1 MKTQLAVAVALL
13 ASTAGLAA
21 APPAQ
26 TTTSLCGG
34 WSPWIPKWANA
45 GFTGEYRVFE
55 EAVKVAGEAE
65 PACVAKKLD
74 WRVSG
79 TSPDGI
85 GRAVTFMFQAVGA
98 APGSKAEA
106 RDPKQ
111 TVRCIVGGVAEG
123 SCAGREVALNGGKG
137 YRLTGPVPFTVG
149 AEPTSVE
156 PFEEACLGSKHAP
169 ACYELARMNLHGEKG
184 DRARGVVF
192 AQAACD
198 GGAGDGCWLLGSCY
212 EGGLCGMKQDD
223 ARAQALFEQGC
234 TSGGSHACKNLLS
247 VMVRRN
253 VGDEQLR
260 PLIEAACKAGGDHQC
275 GALGFMLEN
284 GIGGKK
290 DPAAAAEV
298 FQRACLA
305 GTDHLCLIRACKLGQ
320 VDACNRLLRC
330 TASSC
335 DDVSS
340 AQAPTR
346 RYVFAPMAKISCES
360 GSDDGC
366 VWQAIAMREGWG
378 LPKDYTK
385 SLQVFEALCTKGN
398 ALACS
403 ALGEA
408 LTPGS
413 PYAGVANLG
422 ADKAAMAYKRACVLG
437 ERTGCF
443 ENGQRVAALVEDGV
457 KVVTTQQ
464 RACERGDEA
473 ACEAIK
479 KLPPR
484 KAPLGERRAKQQQ
497 LVGSISV
504 EPGVMEVHNQNE
516 FPWTNCEF
524 RVPPN
529 RVYRMPSGLKVMN
542 DDEHVFPHTALTRDL
557 RPSDPYIKT
566 GAWALVTCSEGAGYL
581 AYDRQ

>member
-1 MKTQLAVAVALL
+1 MTRTLVGALVLLPSLA
-13 ASTAGLAA
+13 LAA
-21 APPAQ
+21 APQAQ
-26 TTTSLCGG
+26 VTSVCGG
-34 WSPWIPKWANA
+34 WSPWMPKWANA
-45 GFTGEYRVFE
+45 GFTGEYRIFE
-55 EAVKVAGEAE
+55 EAVKVPGEAE

-85 GRAVTFMFQAVGA
+85 GRAITFMFQAVGS
-98 APGSKAEA
+98 APGARSES
-106 RDPKQ
+106 RDPRQ
-111 TVRCIVGGVAEG
+111 TVRCIAGGVAEN
-123 SCAGREVALNGGKG
+123 SCSGREFPLGGGKG
-137 YRLTGPVPFTVG
+137 FRLTGPVAFTVG
-149 AEPTSVE
+149 AEPTQVE
-156 PFEEACLGSKHAP
+156 PFEEACLGSKHAV
-169 ACYELARMNLHGEKG
+169 ACYELARMNLHSEKG

-212 EGGLCGMKQDD
+212 DGGLCGMKQDD

-234 TSGGSHACKNLLS
+234 SAGGSHACKSLLS
-247 VMVRRN
+247 VMVRR
-253 VGDEQLR
+253 GEPDEKVR
-260 PLIEAACKAGGDHQC
+260 PIIENACRAGGDHQC
-275 GALGFMLEN
+275 GALGLMLEN

-290 DPAAAAEV
+290 DPAAAAEL
-298 FQRACLA
+298 FQRACLT

-378 LPKDYTK
+378 LPKDHQK
-385 SLQVFEALCTKGN
+385 SFQTFEQLCTKGN

-413 PYAGVANLG
+413 PYATVANLS
-422 ADKAAMAYKRACVLG
+422 AEKAAMAYKRACVLG
-437 ERTGCF
+437 ERTGCY
-443 ENGQRVAALVEDGV
+443 EGGVRVASLVEDGV
-457 KVVTTQQ
+457 
-464 RACERGDEA
+464 RAATSQKRLCDRGDEA
-473 ACEAIK
+473 ACEALK
-479 KLPPR
+479 KAPPR
-484 KAPLGERRAKQQQ
+484 KAPMGERRTKQT
-497 LVGSISV
+497 LVGAIAV
-504 EPGVMEVHNQNE
+504 EPGVMEVRNQNE

-529 RVYRMPSGLKVMN
+529 RVFRMPFGARAPQ
-542 DDEHVFPHTALTRDL
+542 DDDYVFPHTSLVQDL
-557 RPSDPYIKT
+557 RPQDPYLKT
-566 GAWALVTCSEGAGYL
+566 GAWALAVCAEGAGYL
-581 AYDRQ
+581 AYDRE